1 MDATTTTN
9 PASIPYTDPRDQASE
24 SLDVDENGREARSFT
39 TTEPMPNDMPLFED
53 GLIPSE
59 YQQSSAFEPTIAAV
73 LPNAQSAV
81 ESSSLSD
88 NLLSILQR
96 PAFLESPAPRWTSPP
111 QWLQFQRLRSFDE
124 GLMVN
129 ENQQP
134 QDFAQ
139 PHPGF
144 TTSMHVEEF
153 QSQVQI
159 NLRGLLHN
167 RQDDSVPTAA
177 ARWQIPESWAQSSIG
192 ASFPVQPSMSVRRG
206 KDVDGLIVVD
216 QRTSDT
222 LLTPRVTCSFGL
234 MQQAGYGE
242 RKLEFFAEKF
252 SAMDAGF
259 FAYRVQSQAAN
270 TVDLMFL

>member
-1 MDATTTTN
+1 MDATVTTN
-9 PASIPYTDPRDQASE
+9 PASIPYADPRDQASE

-39 TTEPMPNDMPLFED
+39 PSESMPNDMSLFGD
-53 GLIPSE
+53 GLIPLE
-59 YQQSSAFEPTIAAV
+59 YQQSSAFEPTIDAV
-73 LPNAQSAV
+73 LPNAQFAV
-81 ESSSLSD
+81 ESSSLSN

-96 PAFLESPAPRWTSPP
+96 PAFLESPAARWAAPP
-111 QWLQFQRLRSFDE
+111 QWLQFQTLRSFDE

-134 QDFAQ
+134 RDFAQ
-139 PHPGF
+139 PYPGP
-144 TTSMHVEEF
+144 TTSIHVEEF

-206 KDVDGLIVVD
+206 KDVDGLIVAD
-216 QRTSDT
+216 RRTSD
-222 LLTPRVTCSFGL
+222 LL